1 QRVVIRE
8 RACQRSR
15 QRTSVSFR
23 AQAKIDAIG
32 LTSIGVSSQ
41 EANNFTSHPRE
52 EIVVGNED
60 DAPAAGRALVVVNEH
75 QIDVAAVIELI
86 AAELAEGHDD
96 ASGRLT
102 VGGEGLTNPRA
113 HVTESGS

>member
-1 QRVVIRE
+1 MPL
-8 RACQRSR
+8 
-15 QRTSVSFR
+15 R
-23 AQAKIDAIG
+23 AQAKVDPISLASVSMSCQQANDFAGDA
-32 LTSIGVSSQ
+32 SK
-41 EANNFTSHPRE
+41 
-52 EIVVGNED
+52 EIVIGNEGD
-60 DAPAAGRALVVVNEH
+60 PPATRCALVVVNEH